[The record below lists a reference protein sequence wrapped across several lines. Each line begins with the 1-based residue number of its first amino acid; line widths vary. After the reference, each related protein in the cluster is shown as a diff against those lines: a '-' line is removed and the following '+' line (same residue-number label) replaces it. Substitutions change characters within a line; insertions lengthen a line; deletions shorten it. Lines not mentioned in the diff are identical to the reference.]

1 MQNTEIDDVRTL
13 MQLRNPTFSKY
24 QRAAV
29 KKELLSNLLRG
40 KIEGCCYWS
49 AELVC
54 SGLLMDLWEIILYS
68 ASRHIHTG
76 NPKLPIYLNMRFQ
89 SFKEIVNTGYRNNE
103 LGVRNN
109 DRIRRMFAEI
119 MCVLCISQKKHAF
132 ETVKVNK
139 EDFDVFNMNDKL
151 KAPTVEFIQKLFIPG
166 DPKEIFIPLNE
177 LAYSIS
183 PAGENSMMAC
193 YWIEWIIEFENLCR
207 KKKEKCEGRYRTF
220 PKVIDKYQKD
230 IIWIV
235 WDIIQHRAEA
245 LCLTIQKIIQALL
258 DLFCIGFTPSIK
270 KKRRYIIYY
279 AISLCCDKCSMNIE
293 ISSNKTLIEHVV
305 NKCNIIYKELKKNE
319 DSPKT
324 DYLFMQKKGEK
335 TNSEKTM
342 QRLEQL
348 EKLESWNTVVIE
360 SNSTPP
366 EK

>member
-1 MQNTEIDDVRTL
+1 MQGTEINDVRTSV
-13 MQLRNPTFSKY
+13 QLRNPTFSKY
-24 QRAAV
+24 QRVAV
-29 KKELLSNLLRG
+29 KKELLVSLLRG

-54 SGLLMDLWEIILYS
+54 SGLLMDLWEIILYT
-68 ASRHIHTG
+68 ATKHIHTG

-89 SFKEIVNTGYRNNE
+89 SFKEIVNTGYGNNE
-103 LGVRNN
+103 LAVRNN
-109 DRIRRMFAEI
+109 DRIRKMFAEI

-132 ETVKVNK
+132 ETIKVNK
-139 EDFDVFNMNDKL
+139 EDFEVFSMNDKL
-151 KAPTVEFIQKLFIPG
+151 KAPTVEFIQNSFISG

-183 PAGENSMMAC
+183 LVGENSMMAC
-193 YWIEWIIEFENLCR
+193 YWVEWIIEFENLCK

-220 PKVIDKYQKD
+220 PNVVDKHQKD
-230 IIWIV
+230 VVWIV
-235 WDIIQHRAEA
+235 WEIIRKRADE
-245 LCLTIQKIIQALL
+245 LCPTTQKIIQALL

-279 AISLCCDKCSMNIE
+279 AISLCCDKCSMNVK
-293 ISSNKTLIEHVV
+293 ISSNKPLIEHVV

-319 DSPKT
+319 ESPKT
-324 DYLFMQKKGEK
+324 DYLFMQEKGEK

-342 QRLEQL
+342 ERLEQL
-348 EKLESWNTVVIE
+348 EKLESWNTVIPE
-360 SNSTPP
+360 PSALP